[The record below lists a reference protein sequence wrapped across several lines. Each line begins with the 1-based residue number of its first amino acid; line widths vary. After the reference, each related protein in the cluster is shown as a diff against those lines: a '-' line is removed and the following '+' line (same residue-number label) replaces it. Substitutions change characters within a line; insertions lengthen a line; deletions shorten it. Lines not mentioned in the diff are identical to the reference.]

1 MTFIERMWAYIT
13 LGAMGIVWEEASPLI
28 GGLAAHDR
36 NLRLTSVILAV
47 ALGTWGASML
57 LYLVGRSRGRW
68 LRKRWPRFRKLILRS
83 VALVRRH
90 PWRASLAVRFA
101 YGLRLPLPLA
111 CGVARV
117 PLLVYSIGS
126 AASCVVWSLAFS
138 VLGWALGRT
147 TETLIGHVRQ
157 WEPVIG
163 AALILSMIVGFVVLR
178 RRHVAERTAKVL
190 DPDPSSANKLPG

>member
-1 MTFIERMWAYIT
+1 MNFFERMWAYIT

-36 NLRLTSVILAV
+36 NLRLHSAILAV
-47 ALGTWGASML
+47 ALGTWLASL
-57 LYLVGRSRGRW
+57 ALYFIGRSRGRW

-90 PWRASLAVRFA
+90 PWRSALAVRFA

-117 PLLVYSIGS
+117 PILVFCIGS
-126 AASCVVWSLAFS
+126 AVSSLVWSLIFS
-138 VLGWALGRT
+138 VLGWALG
-147 TETLIGHVRQ
+147 ETILNLVGHVRRF
-157 WEPVIG
+157 EPLIG
-163 AALILSMIVGFVVLR
+163 AALVLLMVVGFVVVQ
-178 RRHVAERTAKVL
+178 RRHVADRTAQVL
-190 DPDPSSANKLPG
+190 DPDPGP